1 MDYVYPRK
9 AAYTC
14 STGPDTADPISYL
27 AMDGDA
33 VWAAAGTSI
42 IKYVRGKEV
51 SRAKG
56 SVLSISLFLRSFE
69 YQVHWSL
76 PYRTLRFLE
85 LLYLHWTIEENEC
98 LYGIPRME
106 VIHQFSDICFAK
118 YPSLALQA
126 TVQFDADFTATSIL
140 HPSTYLNKVLVS
152 SSQGSMQ
159 LWNIRSQ

>member
-1 MDYVYPRK
+1 
-9 AAYTC
+9 
-14 STGPDTADPISYL
+14 
-27 AMDGDA
+27 
-33 VWAAAGTSI
+33 
-42 IKYVRGKEV
+42 
-51 SRAKG
+51 
-56 SVLSISLFLRSFE
+56 
-69 YQVHWSL
+69 
-76 PYRTLRFLE
+76 
-85 LLYLHWTIEENEC
+85 
-98 LYGIPRME
+98 ME